1 MVTPTVA
8 NLCEGEARIFWGGV
22 FFFNLVWVGGLG
34 GAHFLGMGWGGGG
47 VYFLR
52 FSLYRHSKG
61 REWGRVNCEQFQT
74 SKRN

>member
-22 FFFNLVWVGGLG
+22 FFFNLFWVGGLG

-47 VYFLR
+47 VGIFFEVL
-52 FSLYRHSKG
+52 SLQTQQGNRVGASKL
-61 REWGRVNCEQFQT
+61 
-74 SKRN
+74 